1 MVVTHK
7 DHHHHHM
14 APRTYHPLAKLAFA
28 AAALLTLLTLTMHD
42 RHTSGGNRPNRVP
55 APPHAFDFSVSQQ

>member
-28 AAALLTLLTLTMHD
+28 ATALLTLLTLTMHG
-42 RHTSGGNRPNRVP
+42 RHTAGGNGPNKAS
-55 APPHAFDFSVSQQ
+55 APPETFEFSASQQ